1 MNIREMDVTRTT
13 LGVMFLFGL
22 VASSLTILQPFLPS
36 IIWAATLVIATW
48 PVMVLIQKM
57 LFKRR
62 SLAVLAMTLGLLAIV
77 VIPFGAAV
85 ETIVKHSDQIVNLAN
100 DITTMEVPT
109 APMWV
114 EELPMVGDTI
124 AEAWNRLARED
135 MAGLLAEAKPYIGR
149 ATTTFVSLAG
159 SVGQMFVQLILTILM
174 AAIMYANGEAAASAM
189 LRFGHRLAG
198 ERGENSVRL
207 AALAIRGVALG
218 VVVTALVQTL
228 LGGIGLL
235 VTGVP
240 LSGVLTAV
248 ILIIC
253 IIQLGPA
260 PVMIPAVIW
269 LFATNQTRMGVILT
283 VFTVVVL
290 LVDNILR
297 PLLIRKGAPLPLLLI
312 LVGVIGGLLA
322 FGLIGLFVGPAM
334 LAVTYTL
341 LMSWLNDDTPSG
353 TTALADPTT
362 GLLHAAPLKAVL
374 SQAAVSVNT
383 LSIGQVKPG

>member
-1 MNIREMDVTRTT
+1 MNIRQMDVTRTT

-22 VASSLTILQPFLPS
+22 VASSFTILQPFLPS

-48 PVMVLIQKM
+48 PVMVMIQKL

-62 SLAVLAMTLGLLAIV
+62 GLAVLTMTVGLLAIV
-77 VIPFGAAV
+77 VAPFGAAV
-85 ETIVKHSDQIVNLAN
+85 DTIVRHSEEIVNLAT
-100 DITTMEVPT
+100 DFTTMEIPSAPT
-109 APMWV
+109 WV
-114 EELPMVGDTI
+114 EDLPMVGNSI
-124 AEAWNRLARED
+124 AETWNRLARED
-135 MAGLLAEAKPYIGR
+135 MAGLLVEVRPYIGR

-159 SVGQMFVQLILTILM
+159 SVGQVFVQMMLTIVM
-174 AAIMYANGEAAASAM
+174 AAIMYAKGESMASAV

-207 AALAIRGVALG
+207 AGLAIRGVALG

-269 LFATNQTRMGVILT
+269 LFATGKTRMGIVLS

-290 LVDNILR
+290 LADNILR
-297 PLLIRKGAPLPLLLI
+297 PILIRKGAPLPLLLI
-312 LVGVIGGLLA
+312 LIGVIGGLLA

-341 LMSWLNDDTPSG
+341 LIAWLDDDTPSE
-353 TTALADPTT
+353 TANLAELYIKPPEEPAKLAISD
-362 GLLHAAPLKAVL
+362 
-374 SQAAVSVNT
+374 QA
-383 LSIGQVKPG
+383 